1 MMDTSK
7 PLSLAPAPSADVSA
21 GSGAQNQEDPG
32 VMPYNCQP
40 CVRRKVK
47 CDRIVPICTS
57 CTRRKVSCYYQ
68 APAPPR
74 PRRRKPSVIED
85 MNERLTRYERILK
98 EHGLLGTVE
107 SSPDTEGTFVTPKDG
122 TAPSSSESRAG
133 STGSGIVV
141 HEIGTPGGPQNE
153 GKLLASDGRSRYIDS
168 SIWMNAADEEIQA
181 IMDEDNGDGD
191 AGSSAGIGALGNVT
205 DPLSQA
211 LLGITYS
218 LTTLYPSHESAMKL
232 WKVYTE
238 NVDPL
243 CRVLHI
249 PTISR
254 MVEVVSPC
262 SANATKVQECL
273 LFSIYYAAIHSLH
286 PGDCET
292 LFSEPRAVLLSR
304 FQAAV
309 HQALVNVSFLRT
321 AEMPV
326 MQAYVLYLIACRSTM
341 DPHTYWILV
350 GVAIRLAQ
358 RIGLHRDG
366 EALGLPPFE
375 VQMRRRLF
383 WQLLPLDGYSGQ
395 MSGTG
400 IFISPNSWDTKMP
413 LNCSDTS
420 IWPGMTSPPVEA
432 SGASDMIF
440 VLPKVEL
447 SNFYIRTSVSSPSPQ
462 GRLGQKSGPELSA
475 LISRVESLV
484 EEKYLRYCDI
494 INPLHF
500 LTLAITRSALN
511 MLRLRS
517 SMSYLLSSTLADTQR
532 RSMCTTAL
540 KILDTDLALYA
551 NPAIRKFRW
560 HLANFFLRDAI
571 LTILFSLLK
580 TGFFSTPERDEV
592 WDKIKTIF
600 ANHPEPTTS
609 PRAIYV
615 VIARVTLQ
623 AWVTNPPTLCVPEPE
638 FITAIRDLRKKR
650 EGALDKPFD
659 QREAG
664 SVVKGSVQDG
674 GVADLGFM
682 PQLDTMFDFGAQ
694 DFGMESNF
702 NPISINTDWLSW
714 EEELAPIAE

>member
-1 MMDTSK
+1 MNTSK
-7 PLSLAPAPSADVSA
+7 PLTLASASSSDVGA
-21 GSGAQNQEDPG
+21 GSTIPNQEGPG
-32 VMPYNCQP
+32 AMPYNCQP

-47 CDRIVPICTS
+47 CDRITPICTS

-74 PRRRKPSVIED
+74 PRRRKPSAIED
-85 MNERLTRYERILK
+85 MNERLARYERILK

-107 SSPDTEGTFVTPKDG
+107 SNPDTERTFVTPQDESTPG
-122 TAPSSSESRAG
+122 GSESRPG
-133 STGSGIVV
+133 STRSGIV
-141 HEIGTPGGPQNE
+141 HEIKSPDGPQSE

-168 SIWMNAADEEIQA
+168 NLWMNAADEEIQA
-181 IMDEDNGDGD
+181 IMDEDDSDGD
-191 AGSSAGIGALGNVT
+191 HRPSAGIGALGNVT

-211 LLGITYS
+211 LLGMTHNLMS
-218 LTTLYPSHESAMKL
+218 LHPSHGCAMKL

-243 CRVLHI
+243 CRILHI
-249 PTISR
+249 PTTSR
-254 MVEVVSPC
+254 MVEAVSPC
-262 SANATKVQECL
+262 PAKASKVQECL
-273 LFSIYYAAIHSLH
+273 LFSIYYAAVNALH
-286 PGDCET
+286 TGDCET
-292 LFSEPRAVLLSR
+292 LFSEPRATLLAR
-304 FQAAV
+304 YQAAI

-326 MQAYVLYLIACRSTM
+326 MQAYVLYLIVCRSTM

-413 LNCSDTS
+413 LNCSDAS

-462 GRLGQKSGPELSA
+462 GRLGQKSSPELSA

-511 MLRLRS
+511 MVRLRS
-517 SMSYLLSSTLADTQR
+517 SMSSLLSSSLPDTQR
-532 RSMCTTAL
+532 RSMCTTAM

-551 NPAIRKFRW
+551 NPAIRKFHW

-580 TGFFSTPERDEV
+580 SGFFSVLERDEV

-638 FITAIRDLRKKR
+638 FITALRDLRRKR
-650 EGALDKPFD
+650 EGALDKASD
-659 QREAG
+659 KRGAG
-664 SVVKGSVQDG
+664 SVAERSMQDG

-682 PQLDTMFDFGAQ
+682 PQFDNMIDIDMGN
-694 DFGMESNF
+694 FGMDSNS
-702 NPISINTDWLSW
+702 NPMSMDWIFW
-714 EEELAPIAE
+714 EEGLASTPE